1 MGVDDEE
8 RRLRSGRCVAVFRD
22 CLGFV
27 AGSTYHHSLY
37 GDDIEADASTV
48 ESMNDEMCR
57 IKSTT
62 REDLIYLSWMESRD
76 KAEIDDRES
85 GSGSGR
91 VATSTSGRTSSIVV
105 IALGQ
110 IKQAV
115 GGRAVQCLRE
125 ASAERDRG

>member
-22 CLGFV
+22 CLGIV

-62 REDLIYLSWMESRD
+62 REDLIYLSLMESRD

-85 GSGSGR
+85 GSGRGR
-91 VATSTSGRTSSIVV
+91 VVVGSTSGRTSTIVV
-105 IALGQ
+105 IAYRAD
-110 IKQAV
+110 QA
-115 GGRAVQCLRE
+115 GCRR
-125 ASAERDRG
+125 